1 MSPLPP
7 HACDFYV
14 PIGGPYLVHS
24 RLTHRQTGCSLMT
37 PYAPS
42 SCCSTAALQLTAS
55 TASLWDLL
63 YRLHHL
69 ALPVPIQAEPHLREA
84 HVSKIQPKSIWM
96 FGEGITR
103 STSLAGSNGSDINNI
118 SFVVRMKLALQCP
131 PPNNRSV
138 FSLSPRTPPLDFLHL
153 D

>member
-24 RLTHRQTGCSLMT
+24 WLAHWQTGCSLMT

-55 TASLWDLL
+55 TTSLWDLL

-69 ALPVPIQAEPHLREA
+69 ALPVPIQAEPHLRKA
-84 HVSKIQPKSIWM
+84 HVSEIQPKSIWM
-96 FGEGITR
+96 SGEGLTR
-103 STSLAGSNGSDINNI
+103 STSLASSNDSDINNI
-118 SFVVRMKLALQCP
+118 SSAVRMKLALQCP
-131 PPNNRSV
+131 PSTIAQ
-138 FSLSPRTPPLDFLHL
+138 FLSFPSHTPLDFLHL